1 MDIIATVS
9 VPILALLFSGYGAKQ
24 LGLLDE
30 ASIAGLNGFVYYFAL
45 PALFVIKVAETSVVR
60 LFDWRLVAAYH
71 GAGLGVFGVA
81 MLCGRLLFG
90 HRLAVLGLQGLAVA
104 WGNVGYMG
112 PPLVLAAF
120 GDGAMLPAA
129 MILAFD
135 IIIPVSLAIAIVE
148 GGLGSR
154 QRWFQVGQTV
164 LGGLARNPLMLAV
177 LAGAFLSVVGL
188 TLPAPA
194 KAIGVLL
201 GAPRSPARYSP
212 WAPLWSGTRSP
223 RGRVRWRSSWAS
235 SCWRIHW
242 PCGCW
247 SRMRSHCS
255 HFGRRWR

>member
-9 VPILALLFSGYGAKQ
+9 VPIFALLFSGYGAKQ
-24 LGLLDE
+24 PGLLDE

-45 PALFVIKVAETSVVR
+45 PALFGIKVAETSVVR

-71 GAGLGVFGVA
+71 GPGLGVFGVA

-90 HRLAVLGLQGLAVA
+90 HRLSVLGLQGLAVA

-154 QRWFQVGQTV
+154 QRWFQVGQTA

-177 LAGAFLSVVGL
+177 LA
-188 TLPAPA
+188 
-194 KAIGVLL
+194 
-201 GAPRSPARYSP
+201 
-212 WAPLWSGTRSP
+212 
-223 RGRVRWRSSWAS
+223 
-235 SCWRIHW
+235 
-242 PCGCW
+242 
-247 SRMRSHCS
+247 
-255 HFGRRWR
+255 